1 MYTYLTEESG
11 ASTIMLTGHIPLDIC
26 DSGATRGQHKPIGS
40 LKKFRLRSGMLPP
53 NVFLT
58 VNLNACIYI
67 LGQNKSRQYFIP

>member
-40 LKKFRLRSGMLPP
+40 LKKFRLRGGMLPP
-53 NVFLT
+53 NVF
-58 VNLNACIYI
+58 
-67 LGQNKSRQYFIP
+67 F